1 MIKMGKSMS
10 KKEVEKVKNP
20 KKILGKI
27 WKYLSRSKE
36 KLYIGVVLVTM
47 ATSLHLLIPYL
58 MAKSIDE
65 YIIPKKSDGLLEL
78 LILMCMI
85 QLVIELFNYTQAR
98 IMLVI
103 SQGTVG
109 KMREDLFSKYQTLPI
124 GYFDKRK
131 KGDLMS
137 RITND
142 IENISNTLSQSVSE
156 VIRSIISISGAL
168 IFMFLLNWQL
178 SMVTIL
184 TVPMVIIIGKLLG
197 KYTKKYFGV
206 YLGKLGSVNGIIEED
221 ITGLKTIKAY
231 GQEKARLKIFVEKN
245 KEMREYGI
253 KAQVVSGLMGP
264 SMNLVNNLRFTVVVA
279 FGAWFSLHG
288 LVTIGIITSFINYS
302 RQFGRPISNLAQ
314 LYNNIQ
320 SALAGAERLFEVL
333 DEESEYINEGIKL
346 EEVEGK
352 VIFENV
358 VFSYEEGK
366 EVLKGIS
373 FEGNKGESIALV
385 GPTGAG
391 KTTIINLIS
400 KFYSI
405 DSGKIEIDGIN
416 IDEIEKNSL
425 RKRLGVVLQ
434 DTYLFSGSV
443 RENIRFGRLEAS
455 DEEIEWVCK
464 MANAHDFIERLPYG
478 YETELSEDGG
488 NLSEGQR
495 QLLAIAR
502 AILANHD
509 ILILDEATSNVDTRT
524 EKYIQDALLKLM
536 KGKTS
541 FIIAHR
547 LSTIKEADK
556 IIVINGGKVQEEGNH
571 KELFEKKGFYYD
583 LYMSQFKDKK
593 FI

>member
-178 SMVTIL
+178 RMVTIL

>member
-1 MIKMGKSMS
+1 MRRMGRKVPG
-10 KKEVEKVKNP
+10 KEVEKAKDP
-20 KKILGKI
+20 QKILGRI

-36 KLYIGVVLVTM
+36 KLYISVVLVAM
-47 ATSLHLLIPYL
+47 AAGLQLLVPYY

-65 YIIPKKSDGLLEL
+65 YIIPKKLDGLINIL
-78 LILMCMI
+78 LLMGLI
-85 QLVIELFNYTQAR
+85 QLATEVCNYLQAR

-124 GYFDKRK
+124 AYFDKRQ

-178 SMVTIL
+178 TIVTIL
-184 TVPMVIIIGKLLG
+184 TVPMVIITGKLLG

-206 YLGKLGSVNGIIEED
+206 YLGKLGSVNGAIEED
-221 ITGLKTIKAY
+221 ITGIKTIKAY
-231 GQEKARLKIFVEKN
+231 GQEEARLKSFVEKN
-245 KEMREYGI
+245 REMKDYGI
-253 KAQVVSGLMGP
+253 KAQSISGLMGP
-264 SMNLVNNLRFTVVVA
+264 SMNLVNNLRFTMVVA
-279 FGAWFSLHG
+279 FGAWFSLQG
-288 LVTIGIITSFINYS
+288 IVTIGIITSFINYS

-320 SALAGAERLFEVL
+320 SALAGAERVFEVL
-333 DEESEYINEGIKL
+333 DEESEYIDEGVKL
-346 EEVEGK
+346 SRVEGK
-352 VIFENV
+352 VTFDNV
-358 VFSYEEGK
+358 NFSYEEGK

-373 FEGNKGESIALV
+373 FEGKKGESIALV

-405 DSGKIEIDGIN
+405 NSGKIEIDGIN
-416 IDEIEKNSL
+416 IDNIEKNSL

-434 DTYLFSGSV
+434 DTYLFSSTV
-443 RENIRFGRLEAS
+443 RENIRFGRLDATDKEV
-455 DEEIEWVCK
+455 EWACK
-464 MANAHDFIERLPYG
+464 MANAHDFIERLPHG
-478 YETELSEDGG
+478 YDTELSEDGG

-502 AILANHD
+502 AILADHD

-524 EKYIQDALLKLM
+524 EKHIQDALLKLM
-536 KGKTS
+536 EGKTS

-556 IIVINGGKVQEEGNH
+556 ILVINNGKVEEEGNH
-571 KELFEKKGFYYD
+571 KELFDKKGFYYD

-593 FI
+593 VV